1 MKTGLAISVLLLS
14 ILSCPVYSQQSNFR
28 MGLLGGA
35 SINRLLYNFDDES
48 GFLDASYSGKYRAAF
63 SFGIF
68 AEYEHTNNLGL
79 KLQLNYTIKGGILEK
94 TVRYDN
100 RVRYFQFSLLPQY
113 DIHIL
118 ENEYD
123 DIFYLNAGGYMAF
136 MVQSV
141 ESILYNGNETE
152 RLITS
157 RIKGTDAGL
166 SFGIGI
172 IARHFIIDASYSHGL
187 SNILADSVHSDL
199 LSIKNMNFIFSIGY
213 GGGL

>member
-14 ILSCPVYSQQSNFR
+14 ILNCAVYSQQSKFR

-35 SINRLLYNFDDES
+35 SVDKLLYNLDDES
-48 GFLDASYSGKYRAAF
+48 GFLDASYSGKFRAAF

-68 AEYEHTNNLGL
+68 AEYEHIKKLGL
-79 KLQLNYTIKGGILEK
+79 KLQVNYTTKGGILEK

-113 DIHIL
+113 DIHIS
-118 ENEYD
+118 ENEYN

-141 ESILYNGNETE
+141 ESISYSGNETE

-166 SFGIGI
+166 VFGVGI

-187 SNILADSVHSDL
+187 SNILADPVHSDL

>member
-1 MKTGLAISVLLLS
+1 M
-14 ILSCPVYSQQSNFR
+14 
-28 MGLLGGA
+28 
-35 SINRLLYNFDDES
+35 
-48 GFLDASYSGKYRAAF
+48 
-63 SFGIF
+63 
-68 AEYEHTNNLGL
+68 
-79 KLQLNYTIKGGILEK
+79 NYTTKGGILEK

-113 DIHIL
+113 DIHIS
-118 ENEYD
+118 ENEYN

-141 ESILYNGNETE
+141 ESISYSGNETE

-166 SFGIGI
+166 VFGVGI

-187 SNILADSVHSDL
+187 SNILADPVHSDL